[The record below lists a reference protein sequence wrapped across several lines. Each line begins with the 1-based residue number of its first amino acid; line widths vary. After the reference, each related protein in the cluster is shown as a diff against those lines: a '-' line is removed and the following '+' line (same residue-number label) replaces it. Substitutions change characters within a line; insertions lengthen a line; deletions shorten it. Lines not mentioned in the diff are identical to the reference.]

1 MARQQQPSHEI
12 DLHGKTKDQAI
23 SETHQR
29 LLRIRA
35 GRKSCKVKIIT
46 GRGEHTPDG
55 MGVLGPAVKQW
66 LEGEGRRSVNV
77 SDVQWARDRGSLLV
91 QITIREESN

>member
-1 MARQQQPSHEI
+1 
-12 DLHGKTKDQAI
+12 
-23 SETHQR
+23 
-29 LLRIRA
+29 
-35 GRKSCKVKIIT
+35 
-46 GRGEHTPDG
+46 